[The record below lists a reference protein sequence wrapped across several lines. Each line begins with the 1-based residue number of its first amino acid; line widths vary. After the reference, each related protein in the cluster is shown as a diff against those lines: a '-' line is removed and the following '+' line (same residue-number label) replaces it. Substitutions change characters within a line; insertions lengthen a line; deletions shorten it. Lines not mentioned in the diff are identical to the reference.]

1 VPLFATS
8 GVLAG
13 ESRLALPAGPERIE
27 AIGPALSPQR
37 AGYRAMRLALDAVR
51 AGQCNRRRVVSAA
64 LRLAPSAGDSRL
76 AVYRPGADGRF
87 ERVGV
92 AR

>member
-1 VPLFATS
+1 M
-8 GVLAG
+8 LAG
-13 ESRLALPAGPERIE
+13 RTGVALPAGRERIE
-27 AIGPALSPQR
+27 AIDPALSPGR
-37 AGYRAMRLALDAVR
+37 AGYGAMRLVLDAVEQ
-51 AGQCNRRRVVSAA
+51 GQRNRRRVVSAA
-64 LRLAPSAGDSRL
+64 LRLAPSAGDARL